1 MKKLLISL
9 LGLSLLTQ
17 SCKKFL
23 DEDPKGR
30 VTAQYLATEKGLN
43 DLLTSCY
50 YGTRGVV
57 ETLFYGEGNAASD
70 EWTYGGGGTNIPLL
84 TECRTADM
92 ISSGNISDF
101 WNSLYTD
108 INNLNY
114 GLSVIDQTSF
124 SDPALQKRIKGELS
138 FLRAWQY
145 HLVVETWGS
154 GAHFQTVPS
163 EGAITEGHPGKIEDF
178 YKLIIADLETAI
190 SNLPQ
195 KPFETGRASSYAAKG
210 LKARVL
216 ISLAGYPD
224 DIIAASGYTKAK
236 LYAEAK
242 TLADDVIANS
252 GKSLLSDYK
261 SIFDV
266 NNENNN
272 EILWAVQ
279 FTSNL
284 PYNTDGQ
291 HMHRYWVPM
300 YNKSAHTGAVISKLP
315 AHSIIYGREYR
326 HFMPTKWLVQLYG
339 PYDKRY
345 DGSFQ
350 SAYLALK
357 GEVQVLGDTALI
369 RLPTK
374 LSPET
379 YAAYKSRGIPVD
391 GIDDYYDPTTG
402 KPTSNGRSLF
412 IEFTKFLDPSRTTA
426 KQEEGFKD
434 IIIMRLA
441 EMYLIGAECAYYQDN
456 KQDAADYITKLRK
469 RDLVA
474 GHESALAVRSADI
487 NIDYLLDERS
497 RELAGEAL
505 RWFDL
510 KRTHKLVE
518 RAKKY
523 NPDALYISE
532 IHNLRPIPVSEL
544 LKVTNPDVF
553 KQNPGY

>member
-1 MKKLLISL
+1 MKKLFMILLCLSL
-9 LGLSLLTQ
+9 LGQ

-30 VTAQYLATEKGLN
+30 ITAQYLATEKGLN
-43 DLLTSCY
+43 DLLTSSY

-57 ETLFYGEGNAASD
+57 ETLFYGEGNSASD

-108 INNLNY
+108 VNNLNY
-114 GLSVIDQTSF
+114 SLSVIDKTAF
-124 SDPALQKRIKGELS
+124 SDEALKKRIKGEFS

-154 GAHFQTVPS
+154 GAHFQTIPS

-178 YKLIIADLETAI
+178 YKLIISDLETAI
-190 SNLPQ
+190 SDLPQ
-195 KPFETGRASSYAAKG
+195 QPFEKGRASSYAAKG

-216 ISLAGYPD
+216 ISLAGYSD

-242 TLADDVIANS
+242 SLADEVITNS
-252 GKSLLSDYK
+252 GKSLLADYK
-261 SIFDV
+261 SVFDV
-266 NNENNN
+266 NNENND
-272 EILWAVQ
+272 EILWSVQ
-279 FTSNL
+279 FISNL
-284 PYNTDGQ
+284 PYNTDGE

-300 YNKSAHTGAVISKLP
+300 YNKSAHTGAVINKLP
-315 AHSIIYGREYR
+315 AHSILYGREYR

-345 DGSFQ
+345 DGSFL

-357 GEVQVLGDTALI
+357 GEAQVPGDTALI
-369 RLPTK
+369 RLPYK

-379 YAAYKSRGIPVD
+379 YASYKSRGIPVD
-391 GIDDYYDPTTG
+391 GIDDYYDPSTG
-402 KPTSNGRSLF
+402 VPTSNGRSYF

-426 KQEEGFKD
+426 KQKEGFKD

-441 EMYLIGAECAYYQDN
+441 EMYLIGTECALYQDN
-456 KQDAADYITKLRK
+456 KQEAADYITKLRK

-474 GHESALAVRSADI
+474 GHESALAVRAADI
-487 NIDYLLDERS
+487 DIDYILDERS

-518 RAKKY
+518 RVKKY
-523 NPDALYISE
+523 NPDALYISD
-532 IHNLRPIPVSEL
+532 IHNVRPIPVSEL
-544 LKVTNPDVF
+544 LKVTNPEVF

>member
-1 MKKLLISL
+1 MKKILISL
-9 LGLSLLTQ
+9 ICVSLLAQ

-30 VTAQYLATEKGLN
+30 ITAQYLATEKGLN
-43 DLLTSCY
+43 DLLTASY

-57 ETLFYGEGNAASD
+57 ETLFYGEGNSASD
-70 EWTYGGGGTNIPLL
+70 EWTYGAGGTDIPLL
-84 TECRTADM
+84 TQCRTADM
-92 ISSGNISDF
+92 ISSDNISDF

-108 INNLNY
+108 VNNLNY
-114 GLSVIDQTSF
+114 GLSVIDKTSF
-124 SDPALQKRIKGELS
+124 SDEALKKRIKGEFS

-178 YKLIIADLETAI
+178 YKLIISDLETAI
-190 SNLPQ
+190 NDLPEQ
-195 KPFETGRASSYAAKG
+195 PFEKGRASSYAAKG

-216 ISLAGYPD
+216 ISLAGYSD
-224 DIIAASGYTKAK
+224 DIITASGYTKAK
-236 LYAEAK
+236 LYTEAK
-242 TLADDVIANS
+242 SLADDVIAHS
-252 GKSLLSDYK
+252 GKSLLPDYK
-261 SIFDV
+261 SVFDV

-272 EILWAVQ
+272 EILWSVQ

-300 YNKSAHTGAVISKLP
+300 YNKSAHTGAVINKLP

-345 DGSFQ
+345 DGSFL

-357 GEVQVLGDTALI
+357 GEVQVPGDTALI
-369 RLPTK
+369 RLPYK
-374 LSPET
+374 LSPDT
-379 YAAYKSRGIPVD
+379 YASYKKRGIPVD
-391 GIDDYYDPTTG
+391 GIDDYYDPSTG
-402 KPTSNGRSLF
+402 VPTSSGRSYF
-412 IEFTKFLDPSRTTA
+412 IELSKFLDPSRTTA

-441 EMYLIGAECAYYQDN
+441 EMYLIGAECAYYQDS
-456 KQDAADYITKLRK
+456 KQEAADYITKLRK

-474 GHESALAVRSADI
+474 GHESDLSVRPADI
-487 NIDYLLDERS
+487 DIDYILDERS

-510 KRTHKLVE
+510 KRTHKMVE
-518 RAKKY
+518 RVKKY
-523 NPDALYISE
+523 NPDALYISD
-532 IHNLRPIPVSEL
+532 IHNVRPIPVNEL
-544 LKVTNPDVF
+544 LEVTNPEVF

>member
-1 MKKLLISL
+1 LSL
-9 LGLSLLTQ
+9 LGQ

-23 DEDPKGR
+23 EEDPKGR
-30 VTAQYLATEKGLN
+30 VTAKYLATEKGLN
-43 DLLTSCY
+43 DLLTSAY

-57 ETLFYGEGNAASD
+57 ETLFYGEGNSASD

-92 ISSGNISDF
+92 ISSSNISDF

-114 GLSVIDQTSF
+114 GLSIIDETAF
-124 SDPALQKRIKGELS
+124 SDEASRKRIKGELS

-163 EGAITEGHPGKIEDF
+163 EGVITEGHPGKIEDF
-178 YKLIIADLETAI
+178 YKLIISDLETAI
-190 SNLPQ
+190 NNLPKQ
-195 KPFETGRASSYAAKG
+195 PLEKGRTSSYVAKG

-236 LYAEAK
+236 LYAESK
-242 TLADDVIANS
+242 SLADDVIANS

-266 NNENNN
+266 NNENNS

-300 YNKSAHTGAVISKLP
+300 YNKSAHTSAVINKLP

-350 SAYLALK
+350 SVYLALK
-357 GEVQVLGDTALI
+357 GEAQVPGDTALI
-369 RLPTK
+369 RFPSK
-374 LSPET
+374 LSNDT
-379 YAAYKSRGIPVD
+379 YASYKKRGIPVD
-391 GIDDYYDPTTG
+391 GIDDYYDPSTG
-402 KPTSNGRSLF
+402 VPTSNGRSYF

-456 KQDAADYITKLRK
+456 KQEAADYITKLRK
-469 RDLVA
+469 RDLVV
-474 GHESALAVRSADI
+474 GHESSLAVRSADI
-487 NIDYLLDERS
+487 DIDYILDERS

-518 RAKKY
+518 RTKKY
-523 NPDALYISE
+523 NPDALYISD
-532 IHNLRPIPVSEL
+532 IHNIRPIPVSEL
-544 LKVTNPDVF
+544 LKVTNPQVF

>member
-1 MKKLLISL
+1 MKKLFLSLICISL
-9 LGLSLLTQ
+9 LSQ

-23 DEDPKGR
+23 EEDPKGR
-30 VTAQYLATEKGLN
+30 VTAKYLATEKGLN
-43 DLLTSCY
+43 DLLTSAY

-57 ETLFYGEGNAASD
+57 ETLFYGEGNSASD

-114 GLSVIDQTSF
+114 GLSVIDETAF
-124 SDPALQKRIKGELS
+124 SDEAVKKRIKGELS

-178 YKLIIADLETAI
+178 YKLIISDLGTAI
-190 SNLPQ
+190 NNLPQ

-216 ISLAGYPD
+216 IALAGYSD

-242 TLADDVIANS
+242 SLADDVIANS

-284 PYNTDGQ
+284 PYNTDGE

-300 YNKSAHTGAVISKLP
+300 YNKSAHTGAVINKLP

-350 SAYLALK
+350 SVYLALK
-357 GEVQVLGDTALI
+357 GEAQVPGDTALI

-374 LSPET
+374 VSAET
-379 YAAYKSRGIPVD
+379 YASYKKRGIPVD
-391 GIDDYYDPTTG
+391 GIDDYYNPSTG
-402 KPTSNGRSLF
+402 VPTSNGRSLF

-434 IIIMRLA
+434 VIIMRIA

-456 KQDAADYITKLRK
+456 KQEAADYITKLRK

-474 GHESALAVRSADI
+474 GHESALAVRAADI
-487 NIDYLLDERS
+487 DIDYLLDERS

-523 NPDALYISE
+523 NPDALYISD
-532 IHNLRPIPVSEL
+532 IHNVRPIPVSEL
-544 LKVTNPDVF
+544 LKVTNPQVF